1 MKGKLIILLL
11 SLMTFATS
19 MAQDDIVLSCPD
31 DNHPHAI
38 DLGLPSGTKWACCN
52 VGSDNPEAYGGYYT
66 WGETEDKNYYNWNT
80 YIYCDGGWETCHDL
94 GSDIAGT
101 QFDVAHVKWG
111 GSWVMPSLDQFCELL
126 NNCSCISSS
135 VNGVSGEIYAGP
147 NGGTIFLPF
156 AGYCE
161 DDSHHYGN
169 FCQYWSSTLF
179 PSGLRSAYVLFSYGK
194 ADHISQDDR
203 CIGHT
208 VRPVIST
215 TTNTNLSVISSDKSS
230 QAIYSLY
237 GMKVADN
244 MEQAGNLPTGI
255 YIVNGKKMVVK

>member
-1 MKGKLIILLL
+1 MKGKLMIML

-52 VGSDNPEAYGGYYT
+52 VGADNPEAYGGYYT

-80 YIYCDGGWETCHDL
+80 YIYCDGGWETCLDL

-101 QFDVAHVKWG
+101 QHDVAHVKWG

-135 VNGVSGEIYAGP
+135 VNGVSGGIYTGP

-156 AGYCE
+156 AGYRK
-161 DDSHHYGN
+161 DDAHYSGDH
-169 FCQYWSSTLF
+169 CQYWSSTLC
-179 PSGLRSAYVLFSYGK
+179 PYGSCYAHVLSTYVKSN
-194 ADHISQDDR
+194 HIGQDDR

-215 TTNTNLSVISSDKSS
+215 TTNINLPKSS
-230 QAIYSLY
+230 SEISNQAIYNLY
-237 GMKVADN
+237 GIKVADYSN
-244 MEQAGNLPTGI
+244 EIDNLPSGV
-255 YIVNGKKMVVK
+255 YIFNGKKVVVK